1 MLDDISFDVY
11 SGEILGIAGVSG
23 NGQKEL
29 LEAIAGLQGTA
40 ENSSITFYGDDA
52 KMQLIGMT
60 PRKIRDAGIHLSF
73 VPEDRLGMGLVGSM
87 GHDRQYDAEKL

>member
-1 MLDDISFDVY
+1 MDISFDVY

-23 NGQKEL
+23 ETARRSCWRL
-29 LEAIAGLQGTA
+29 SRGLQGTA

-60 PRKIRDAGIHLSF
+60 PRKIRGQRAFTSPLCRRIGWAWAWW
-73 VPEDRLGMGLVGSM
+73 VPW
-87 GHDRQYDAEKL
+87 A